1 MGKKK
6 NTSGEARISPLFLEH
21 VKMSSFGKFSN
32 IIVGPFS
39 PGLNVVYG
47 PNEAGKTT
55 LNELVK
61 GVLFGWPSS
70 RGQGNSYRPESA
82 ERVGSL
88 FFRDSSN
95 GEVSEVKRAKNSE
108 GITVP
113 TGLLADIDQ
122 ETYNTIFALTSDE
135 LLRLDRH
142 NEVTAHLLTAGSGTG
157 SSPAHA
163 LDEVNERIKQELSR
177 SAKNPNSVPN
187 LTEER
192 LRLRELVHQGREEAD
207 ALRAQEK
214 MLASWGPRR
223 DLLAQTQQQL
233 NAEIEGLKTL
243 RARVEE
249 IDRSIEE
256 SRTSLHEALR
266 LEDEASMHE
275 GEPPHELAELVGL
288 SREDQ
293 YQLADSLEDF
303 ERRRAKLEHSLD
315 AARMDAVRS
324 QSDYE
329 VFAEQAKAADSKIQ
343 FASQRKVKLG
353 LALALTLLMAFA
365 GSFVLYSSPDHGGV
379 SYLIAG
385 VALVAFALVIGAA
398 GVSIALK
405 PIPGED
411 ELDEELKKRDWVI
424 QQDKKTVE
432 ACERSL
438 RDFDVQVVSFLEANG
453 LKAAAGSLRRARRLL
468 DQLDDYHTSCTTENL
483 NHQAR
488 SLQCASIRKELAEC
502 KTNAWSCVARQAST
516 MAHRWRRYPKPSNAK
531 SRTVLRR
538 RLQRP
543 KQIASMESCRNVW
556 LLLAAQP
563 ISTRRSSNAKRWRR
577 ACGKR
582 TEGSRC
588 CSLPNGPLK
597 RQLPNG
603 SAKANLRYTAPLRA
617 CSRR

>member
-6 NTSGEARISPLFLEH
+6 NTSDEARISPLFLEH

-108 GITVP
+108 GVTVP

-275 GEPPHELAELVGL
+275 GKPPHELAELVGL

-411 ELDEELKKRDWVI
+411 ELDEELKKRDWVV

-438 RDFDVQVVSFLEANG
+438 RDFDVQVVGFLEANG
-453 LKAAAGSLRRARRLL
+453 LKAAAGSLRP
-468 DQLDDYHTSCTTENL
+468 CTV
-483 NHQAR
+483 
-488 SLQCASIRKELAEC
+488 SIVLQGILCGPSELAVL
-502 KTNAWSCVARQAST
+502 VAGLTLRQLLPSSLSVLLLLRLCPHILRV
-516 MAHRWRRYPKPSNAK
+516 HRLH
-531 SRTVLRR
+531 V
-538 RLQRP
+538 LQRFCSP
-543 KQIASMESCRNVW
+543 VSSVSF
-556 LLLAAQP
+556 LLHSYSP
-563 ISTRRSSNAKRWRR
+563 SV
-577 ACGKR
+577 
-582 TEGSRC
+582 
-588 CSLPNGPLK
+588 
-597 RQLPNG
+597 
-603 SAKANLRYTAPLRA
+603 LRA
-617 CSRR
+617 CVVPSLVVRPICLPTSIF

>member
-6 NTSGEARISPLFLEH
+6 NTSDEARISPLFLEH

-95 GEVSEVKRAKNSE
+95 GEVSEVKRTKNSE

-275 GEPPHELAELVGL
+275 GEPPHDLAELVGL

-293 YQLADSLEDF
+293 YQLADSLA
-303 ERRRAKLEHSLD
+303 ERRLS
-315 AARMDAVRS
+315 AA
-324 QSDYE
+324 
-329 VFAEQAKAADSKIQ
+329 
-343 FASQRKVKLG
+343 
-353 LALALTLLMAFA
+353 
-365 GSFVLYSSPDHGGV
+365 
-379 SYLIAG
+379 
-385 VALVAFALVIGAA
+385 
-398 GVSIALK
+398 
-405 PIPGED
+405 
-411 ELDEELKKRDWVI
+411 
-424 QQDKKTVE
+424 
-432 ACERSL
+432 
-438 RDFDVQVVSFLEANG
+438 
-453 LKAAAGSLRRARRLL
+453 
-468 DQLDDYHTSCTTENL
+468 
-483 NHQAR
+483 
-488 SLQCASIRKELAEC
+488 
-502 KTNAWSCVARQAST
+502 
-516 MAHRWRRYPKPSNAK
+516 
-531 SRTVLRR
+531 
-538 RLQRP
+538 
-543 KQIASMESCRNVW
+543 
-556 LLLAAQP
+556 
-563 ISTRRSSNAKRWRR
+563 
-577 ACGKR
+577 
-582 TEGSRC
+582 
-588 CSLPNGPLK
+588 
-597 RQLPNG
+597 
-603 SAKANLRYTAPLRA
+603 
-617 CSRR
+617 